1 LVLFIILHEINLLFE
16 LSTKIISKLGYAFY
30 SIPWS
35 LLEGSLSAQEVLV
48 SRYLTVL
55 EDAKSARYW
64 TFIAFI
70 TTCLLCVPATAVF
83 AVSPWIIAYFLG
95 DVKPTLVSKATQ
107 HVLLLLPGFWFHAA
121 SRVLQKHVQ
130 VHIHHQQRK
139 KLKLTRNTTHQ
150 PQLQRESRGYWST
163 FLLHPFLQSFEKVIP
178 HFEIFLGSLLGL
190 GFNILGNSSVICLII
205 DTSVILDLTQENIFC
220 RKLCFHVF
228 RWHGVHWLRFGD
240 QYSSPCSAC
249 LHVYFTVA

>member
-1 LVLFIILHEINLLFE
+1 MLLFE
-16 LSTKIISKLGYAFY
+16 LATMMNSKLGYAFY

-48 SRYLTVL
+48 SRYLTIL

-107 HVLLLLPGFWFHAA
+107 HVLLLLPGFWFHAT

-139 KLKLTRNTTHQ
+139 KSKLTRNTTHQ

-190 GFNILGNSSVICLII
+190 GFNILGNSSIICLII
-205 DTSVILDLTQENIFC
+205 EYKCDIGFDTKKMFLVGNYVFMFFIGMGFIGCGLATSIARLVVLVYMSILLWRRRDFEL
-220 RKLCFHVF
+220 
-228 RWHGVHWLRFGD
+228 
-240 QYSSPCSAC
+240 
-249 LHVYFTVA
+249 